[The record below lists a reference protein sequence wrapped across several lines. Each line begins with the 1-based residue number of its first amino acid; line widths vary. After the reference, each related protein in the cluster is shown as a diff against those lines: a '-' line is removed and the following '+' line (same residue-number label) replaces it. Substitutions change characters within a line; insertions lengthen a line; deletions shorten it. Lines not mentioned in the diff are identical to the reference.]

1 MFSPW
6 SVTEKR
12 ARKWMW
18 IALAVI
24 AALQFYYVQE
34 MIAAFVVLGVV
45 FALIVGAGLFVFLL
59 DRAGARTLTWAEMSG
74 LAIWRT
80 ARSGVHFANALAAKR
95 SAGRGAQV
103 SLLNK
108 TQLRH
113 PRLGTA
119 R

>member
-1 MFSPW
+1 VFSLW
-6 SVTEKR
+6 SVPEKK

-18 IALAVI
+18 IGLAVVV
-24 AALQFYYVQE
+24 ALQFYYVQE

-45 FALIVGAGLFVFLL
+45 FALIAGAGLLVFLV
-59 DRAGARTLTWAEMSG
+59 DRASARTLSWAETSA
-74 LAIWRT
+74 LAILGAGRR
-80 ARSGVHFANALAAKR
+80 AGNFVVALAAKR
-95 SAGRGAQV
+95 AAERGAQV

-113 PRLGTA
+113 PRLGTV

>member
-6 SVTEKR
+6 SAPEKK

-18 IALAVI
+18 IGLAVV
-24 AALQFYYVQE
+24 AALQLYYVQE

-45 FALIVGAGLFVFLL
+45 FALIAGAVLLIFLV
-59 DRAGARTLTWAEMSG
+59 DRASGRTLTWAEMSG
-74 LAIWRT
+74 PAIPRT
-80 ARSGVHFANALAAKR
+80 ARRGANFAGALAKR
-95 SAGRGAQV
+95 SVARGAQV
-103 SLLNK
+103 SLLNR
-108 TQLRH
+108 TRLRH

>member
-6 SVTEKR
+6 SVPEKK

-18 IALAVI
+18 IGLAVV

-45 FALIVGAGLFVFLL
+45 FALIAGAGLLVFLV
-59 DRAGARTLTWAEMSG
+59 DRASARTLTWAELSG
-74 LAIWRT
+74 LTILRT
-80 ARSGVHFANALAAKR
+80 ARRGMHFAGTLAAKR
-95 SAGRGAQV
+95 AAAHGAQV

>member
-1 MFSPW
+1 VFSPW
-6 SVTEKR
+6 SVPEKK
-12 ARKWMW
+12 ARKWIW
-18 IALAVI
+18 IGLAGV
-24 AALQFYYVQE
+24 AALQLYYVQE

-45 FALIVGAGLFVFLL
+45 FALIAGAGMLVFLV
-59 DRAGARTLTWAEMSG
+59 DRASGRTLTWAEMSRI
-74 LAIWRT
+74 LLHT
-80 ARSGVHFANALAAKR
+80 ARRGVHFAGALAAKR
-95 SAGRGAQV
+95 AAERGAQV

>member
-6 SVTEKR
+6 SVPEKK

-18 IALAVI
+18 IGLAVV

-45 FALIVGAGLFVFLL
+45 FALIAGAGLLVFLI
-59 DRAGARTLTWAEMSG
+59 DRASAQTLNWVETTA
-74 LAIWRT
+74 LAFLR
-80 ARSGVHFANALAAKR
+80 AGRRAGNFVGALAAKR
-95 SAGRGAQV
+95 AAERGAQV
-103 SLLNK
+103 SLLSK
-108 TQLRH
+108 TQLPR